1 MSNDEAFLSIYYIN
15 EAFLSIYYIMCINK
29 CYSNVIDKNIYL
41 LSVDIQQFVHRYVI
55 FFEKKVC
62 ESIA

>member
-1 MSNDEAFLSIYYIN
+1 MSND

-41 LSVDIQQFVHRYVI
+41 LSLDIQPFVYRYVI
-55 FFEKKVC
+55 FFEKKCVKVLR
-62 ESIA
+62 E

>member
-1 MSNDEAFLSIYYIN
+1 MSND

-41 LSVDIQQFVHRYVI
+41 LSVDIQPFVYRYVI
-55 FFEKKVC
+55 FLKKKCVKVLH
-62 ESIA
+62 E